1 MRETANNPKFAFGT
15 INESGRLVI
24 PVALRKELGIKP
36 GERLFME
43 VVDGVLRVQTHLS
56 VIRKIQEEMKKY
68 ATPGVLVSDEL
79 IAERR
84 EEARREME
92 ETEQQL
98 EEFRIRNE
106 KQLV

>member
-1 MRETANNPKFAFGT
+1 MSNTDNLPKFAFGK
-15 INESGRLVI
+15 INESGRLMI
-24 PVALRKELGIKP
+24 PVALRKELGIKA

-43 VVDGVLRVQTHLS
+43 VEDGVLRVQTHRS

-68 ATPGVLVSDEL
+68 ATPGILVSDEL

-84 EEARREME
+84 EEARREEE
-92 ETEQQL
+92 ETERQL
-98 EEFRIRNE
+98 EEYRLRNE